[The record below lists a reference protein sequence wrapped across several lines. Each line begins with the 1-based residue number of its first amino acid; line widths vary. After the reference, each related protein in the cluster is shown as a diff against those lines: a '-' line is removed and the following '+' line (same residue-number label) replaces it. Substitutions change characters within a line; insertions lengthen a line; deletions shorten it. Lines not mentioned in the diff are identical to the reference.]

1 MASSSPPKTVAL
13 TPQQQAV
20 VDHDHGPALVF
31 AVAGAGK
38 TTAMVQRI
46 ARLVATGLF
55 PPESILAASFA
66 RANVVDLR
74 QALTAWP
81 ACRAVDVRT
90 LHALG
95 LDIIR
100 KAQAQGYLPPTQRR
114 HSWRDDPDFDMA
126 QLSYRILGLTLQAA
140 RQRGVPY
147 QHELNGLDRQDFLDY
162 VGACKNQLT
171 FADLNQVRLPP
182 AARRIVTQA
191 QPPSEALHWYL
202 PLYQLYEEVRRQ
214 KGWIT
219 FDDMLV
225 TAWELL
231 VQQPELLAAV
241 QQAYRCVLVDEFQ
254 DINLV
259 QSELLD
265 LIARPHGNYMAIG
278 DDDQTI
284 YEWRGAEPRFILAF
298 AKRYKAQVYVIDD
311 NFRCPAAPLTLA
323 NQVIRHNQKRQPKR
337 LNLTQGFHGETAVF
351 FDQDAASM
359 SRAIVGRIDALRA
372 AGTPLNDVAV
382 LVRLNA
388 QTPHIEQELI
398 ARRIPY
404 RVSKPFYE
412 RLEIKTLIDYCRLAW
427 LEREM
432 RRNGRGLT
440 NARVQETFSATWRNV
455 CNRPKRY
462 LTNQLR
468 DQIERTVTQR
478 AQPLSAAVGVAAA
491 RADDWLSA
499 ILDDL
504 SEDLAWLADSL
515 DAPADAVLRELETR
529 LGYKNFLRDA
539 SGFPQTG
546 EGRAVGVDVFI
557 AYAAGQGSLLAF
569 MQHVRALAAQK
580 VGQAATEDAV
590 TLATIHQA
598 KGLEWPVVFV
608 PQCNAEIMPFKGEE
622 AENLEEERR
631 LFYVAL
637 TRSRAHLYLH
647 VTTDEDVSPFLTE
660 AQWETT
666 LPALQRV
673 RLALEKP
680 PAQWQAADALALARA
695 VRPLYLERYFT
706 RWWGL
711 RAPAEARAAMAER
724 MAAFLTAVAH
734 RGYLDRLEL
743 DQADVDFWRA
753 LAPQAAPARDFPGL
767 EAILPGKKHQ
777 QDIARAK
784 TSARRRQD
792 APAKK
797 DSVNARL
804 NRVLAAGKDGGETAV
819 TELVNALADPVSSV
833 RWVARTTLVR
843 MGGTAVL
850 QALLAFLAA
859 TSNPEGRAKPR
870 ARAEAALAALADN
883 PAEAAAVRTQARRA
897 MEDASKD

>member
-100 KAQAQGYLPPTQRR
+100 KAQAQGYLPPTQR
-114 HSWRDDPDFDMA
+114 DDPDFDMA

-162 VGACKNQLT
+162 VGACKNQLA
-171 FADLNQVRLPP
+171 FANLNQVRLPP

-398 ARRIPY
+398 ARQIPY

-432 RRNGRGLT
+432 RRNGRGLA
-440 NARVQETFSATWRNV
+440 NARVQETFSAAWRNV

-647 VTTDEDVSPFLTE
+647 STADEEISPFLSE
-660 AQWETT
+660 ARWEYT
-666 LPALQRV
+666 LPLLAQAR
-673 RLALEKP
+673 RALEKP

-711 RAPAEARAAMAER
+711 RAPAEARAAAAER

-753 LAPQAAPARDFPGL
+753 LAPQAAPSRDFPGL
-767 EAILPGKKHQ
+767 EAILPDKTP
-777 QDIARAK
+777 ARAPA
-784 TSARRRQD
+784 SPPPRSPRA
-792 APAKK
+792 APAAKAL
-797 DSVNARL
+797 SLEARL
-804 NRVLAAGKDGGETAV
+804 NRIVAAGKEPAETAV
-819 TELVNALADPVSSV
+819 ATLVPALADPVSSV
-833 RWVARTTLVR
+833 RWRARTTLVR

-859 TSNPEGRAKPR
+859 TSNPEGRKA
-870 ARAEAALAALADN
+870 ARQALAALADN

-897 MEDASKD
+897 LEDASKD